1 MVKSKSILILFL
13 LMSVFGFSQKK
24 VSKTFETSSKEIN
37 VFTAGLDNL
46 IIENTTSNFIEV
58 ILTADSYDE
67 QLIDIKNK
75 TKEVNIRFSFKGA
88 ETREVI
94 FRKYIT
100 RRLQRANAVIK
111 IPANKIVY
119 IFGENVDVETKSIQ
133 NDLAIFIE
141 NGIVKLNNIK
151 AKTTLKLYSGNVYAT
166 LKNTIVDVKSANG
179 KIKVNDY
186 EKQKEYKKRPKFIS
200 NQLTISSI
208 KANLFLTSYKND

>member
-13 LMSVFGFSQKK
+13 LMFVFGFSQKK